1 MKRVSFCAPLTAVPV
16 KLMEIIIATAVIF
29 IGSFVQ
35 SSLGFGLAII
45 SAPVLFFLDPLYVPA
60 PITVAALTLSLAN
73 AAKHSN
79 SISFSGLK
87 FALIGRIPGTIA
99 GGLLLFWISVDQL
112 ALWLGMSVI
121 AAVLLSFS
129 RIVLRPT
136 PKAMFSAGF
145 LSGFMG
151 TSTSIG
157 GPPMALLLQHE
168 DSDFIRANM
177 AAFFCVSCLMSLTM
191 LAILGRFELRHI
203 MISLPL
209 MPATLLGY
217 WVANMTFHKIP
228 HRILRISSLLLCA
241 IAGALAIG
249 SYWL

>member
-87 FALIGRIPGTIA
+87 FALVGRIPGTIA

-112 ALWLGMSVI
+112 TLWLGISVI

-145 LSGFMG
+145 LSGFMCLIYHSYFDMVFFQSAASLG
-151 TSTSIG
+151 TVKIVTMSPLYHTLVS
-157 GPPMALLLQHE
+157 QHIAIYTVFGVFE
-168 DSDFIRANM
+168 R
-177 AAFFCVSCLMSLTM
+177 VLYSLSYM
-191 LAILGRFELRHI
+191 FQ
-203 MISLPL
+203 
-209 MPATLLGY
+209 GY
-217 WVANMTFHKIP
+217 TFSNS
-228 HRILRISSLLLCA
+228 R
-241 IAGALAIG
+241 
-249 SYWL
+249 